1 MATLLEL
8 ARAAN
13 TLVPSIAFMV
23 VENSAQWKML
33 ERTEKKTMKGHGALA
48 MPETES
54 APKPST
60 IALLLVALAAI
71 AVVNSRFRTCL
82 LRWIA
87 QARSRWIPHC

>member
-54 APKPST
+54 APEPST

-71 AVVNSRFRTCL
+71 AVVTRFRACL